1 MKPCRI
7 CKTKFEPARPL
18 QRVCSPVCALEHAK
32 AKMAAE
38 AKKAQAADRQET
50 KAKLDAMRTKPQLVK
65 LAQQAFNSYIRARQ
79 YREQARRILKA
90 GAQTVNAGA

>member
-65 LAQQAFNSYIRARQ
+65 LAQQAFNSYIRAQIGR
-79 YREQARRILKA
+79 AH
-90 GAQTVNAGA
+90 V

>member
-18 QRVCSPVCALEHAK
+18 QRVCSPVCALKHAK

-50 KAKLDAMRTKPQLVK
+50 KPFFWSIEMESNAKNVVT
-65 LAQQAFNSYIRARQ
+65 
-79 YREQARRILKA
+79 REANGQIK
-90 GAQTVNAGA
+90 